1 MMWIAALQHPRLRPY
16 LLGALLVVLAAA
28 LYLPQLG
35 DAPFYLNRDEM
46 FFGLT
51 AHSLSLS
58 GHDPNGLF
66 LPLYTQS
73 PMRYGSG
80 MWFQPMLMYSAALS
94 VKVFGL
100 SEAAIRLPMALA
112 GIADVLLV
120 YLIGR
125 LLFRREVLAVAA
137 GVLLAITPAHYIHGR
152 VAMDFQAPL
161 PFLLAGLLCTLLYLE
176 RHKPAWLFAAGLSLG
191 VGLYTYIAAY
201 MWMPTYAALT
211 LAVLWQRRERWTRH
225 GLLVA
230 GLAIPALC
238 CVPFLLTHPTVIRD
252 VMWHYDRE
260 QPQAVGG
267 MTLLS
272 TYFNYSRFADA
283 AAVYA
288 RFWSPRF
295 LFIDGPHALW
305 AAGTFLVATTGLLLV
320 GFATLLRRLTP
331 KSILL
336 IGGLLTAPIP
346 ASLVGDGDAIH
357 RASAVLPFAVLIAIT
372 GLEYLWTA
380 TGERRRVVAFVAMW
394 ATIIIAATTY
404 HGSFAIAQAV
414 VRAATV
420 PLAIA
425 GLSALWLIWR
435 ETTAAPPRLR
445 DLAAP
450 AVVALAAMQAAYL
463 VVGYSSA
470 AWGSGL
476 LVATV
481 MLSALT
487 GISALSAR
495 SRQRLV
501 VVALAVACSHFMF
514 AHADYS
520 TIRRVAFIPATAIL
534 LAVRFAYAAVAL
546 AMAGWLASRLAHSR
560 VERFRGT
567 VGTVVLVV
575 VIVALQTAYFH
586 VDYFDDQRWRLP
598 HTLLILAA
606 AVVAAALSLGNTI
619 ATPRLATLAA
629 AAMLGIAALQSAYF
643 EVDFFTRY
651 RAHSGHFDT
660 EGNSRIVWE
669 AALARANER
678 AVPAF
683 YLAAV
688 GPYGFADLYWQFYT
702 TKHNRT
708 DLLSL
713 STAESTFDPERVRH
727 LPDTSLV
734 VTSPSPVTDAAIDQL
749 MAAGNLRSKALLT
762 APDGRSQF
770 WLLETRRGG

>member
-1 MMWIAALQHPRLRPY
+1 MLWTAARPDPRLRPY
-16 LLGALLVVLAAA
+16 LLGALLVVFASA

-51 AHSLSLS
+51 AHSLSVS

-80 MWFQPMLMYSAALS
+80 MWFQPMLMYSATLS
-94 VKVFGL
+94 IKLFGL
-100 SEAAIRLPMALA
+100 SETAIRLPMTLA
-112 GIADVLLV
+112 GIADVLLM

-137 GVLLAITPAHYIHGR
+137 AVLMAITPAHYIHSR

-161 PFLLAGLLCTLLYLE
+161 PFLLGWLLCTLLYLE

-191 VGLYTYIAAY
+191 IGLYTYIAAY

-211 LAVLWQRRERWTRH
+211 LVVLWQRGERWTRH

-230 GLAIPALC
+230 GIAIPALC

-260 QPQAVGG
+260 QPQTAGG
-267 MTLLS
+267 LTMLF
-272 TYFNYSRFADA
+272 TYFNSGRFADA
-283 AAVYA
+283 AEVYA

-305 AAGTFLVATTGLLLV
+305 VAGCFLVSTAGLLLV
-320 GFATLLRRLTP
+320 GIVTLLRRLTP
-331 KSILL
+331 RSILL

-357 RASAVLPFAVLIAIT
+357 RASAVLPFVVLIAIT

-380 TGERRRVVAFVAMW
+380 TGERRRVAAFVAMW

-404 HGSFAIAQAV
+404 HGSFPGAQAV

-420 PLAIA
+420 PLALA
-425 GLSALWLIWR
+425 ALSALWLIWR
-435 ETTAAPPRLR
+435 QATSTAPRLL

-450 AVVALAAMQAAYL
+450 ATLALAAMQAAYL
-463 VVGYSSA
+463 VVGFPIA

-476 LVATV
+476 LFTLLALAV
-481 MLSALT
+481 LT
-487 GISALSAR
+487 GIHAVSDRSA
-495 SRQRLV
+495 QRLV
-501 VVALAVACSHFMF
+501 VVALAVACSHFTF

-520 TIRRVAFIPATAIL
+520 FVRRVAFIPATAIL
-534 LAVRFAYAAVAL
+534 LTVRLACATVAL
-546 AMAGWLASRLAHSR
+546 GMAGWLAMRLAQLSS
-560 VERFRGT
+560 ERWHGAAGLIT
-567 VGTVVLVV
+567 LVV
-575 VIVALQTAYFH
+575 AIVALQAAYFH
-586 VDYFDDQRWRLP
+586 VDYFLDPRWRLV
-598 HTLLILAA
+598 HAVLVLAA
-606 AVVAAALSLGNTI
+606 AVASAALLLGS
-619 ATPRLATLAA
+619 ATAPHRLASLAA
-629 AAMLGIAALQSAYF
+629 AGMLGIAAIQSVHF

-660 EGNSRIVWE
+660 EGNGRVVWE
-669 AALARANER
+669 AAIARAQAR
-678 AVPAF
+678 SVPAV
-683 YLAAV
+683 YIAGA
-688 GPYGFADLYWQFYT
+688 GPYGFSDLYWQFYLA
-702 TKHNRT
+702 KHQRT
-708 DLLSL
+708 DLLPL
-713 STAESTFDPERVRH
+713 STAETAFDPERVRR

-734 VTSPSPVTDAAIDQL
+734 VTSPSPGTDAAIDQL
-749 MAAGNLRSKALLT
+749 MTDGSLRTRTLFT